1 LTSGSPAGSGRT
13 VLTLH
18 ENFRAVFYAP
28 FYAAFALDAFAAEGL
43 EVRFEASDAPGPTA
57 RGRENGNGSD
67 APAIW
72 WGGPMRILVARD
84 ADPNSDLVSFCE
96 VVTRDPFIV
105 VGRTPCSEFD
115 FAALGGCRLGTV
127 SEVPTPW
134 MCLQDDIRRAG
145 IEPTGLNLVTG
156 RSMAENAQALRD
168 GTLDAAQLFEPFVE
182 ELVASGAGHI
192 WYAAASRGPTAYTS
206 LYAARATLERDRE
219 AAIAVTRAIFRT
231 QKRLQASSA
240 REIAELVGAF
250 FPNVGPVTLERAIAR
265 YKALGIWGRDPRL
278 PRDGFERLRAAC
290 LSGGL
295 IECGSAYEDCVDNGP
310 AETAIAADGSGA

>member
-1 LTSGSPAGSGRT
+1 MTSGSPAGSGRT

-43 EVRFEASDAPGPTA
+43 EVRLETSDVPGPTA

-96 VVTRDPFIV
+96 VATRDPFFV
-105 VGRTPCSEFD
+105 MRRTPCSEFD
-115 FAALGGCRLGTV
+115 FAELGGCRLGTV

-134 MCLQDDIRRAG
+134 ICLQDNIRRAG

-182 ELVASGAGHI
+182 ELVASGVGHI
-192 WYAAASRGPTAYTS
+192 WYAAASRRPTA
-206 LYAARATLERDRE
+206 LYE
-219 AAIAVTRAIFRT
+219 
-231 QKRLQASSA
+231 
-240 REIAELVGAF
+240 
-250 FPNVGPVTLERAIAR
+250 P
-265 YKALGIWGRDPRL
+265 LGR
-278 PRDGFERLRAAC
+278 PRDAGARPGSCDRGDAGNLPNPETAASFER
-290 LSGGL
+290 SG
-295 IECGSAYEDCVDNGP
+295 DR
-310 AETAIAADGSGA
+310 GARRGIFPERGAGDAGTRNFPLQGARDLGT